1 MDSKVKPFADQ
12 TSILRQAE
20 KGDIPNP
27 NFNKLIF
34 YKKITTTIRG
44 VNMVETFLT

>member
-1 MDSKVKPFADQ
+1 MNPKVKPFADQ
-12 TSILRQAE
+12 TSFLLQPEI
-20 KGDIPNP
+20 GDIPNP

-34 YKKITTTIRG
+34 YKKMTITIRG

>member
-1 MDSKVKPFADQ
+1 MDPKVKPFADQ
-12 TSILRQAE
+12 TSFLVEHEI
-20 KGDIPNP
+20 GDIPNL

-34 YKKITTTIRG
+34 YKKMTTTIRG

>member
-1 MDSKVKPFADQ
+1 MNPKVNPFADQ
-12 TSILRQAE
+12 TSFLLRLE
-20 KGDIPNP
+20 IGDIPNP

-34 YKKITTTIRG
+34 YKKMTITIRG